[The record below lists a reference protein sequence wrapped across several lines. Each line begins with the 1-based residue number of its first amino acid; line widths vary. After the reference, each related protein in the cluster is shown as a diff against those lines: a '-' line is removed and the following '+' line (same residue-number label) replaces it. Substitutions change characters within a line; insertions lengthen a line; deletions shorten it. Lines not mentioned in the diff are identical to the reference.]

1 MTDDDVDLPGD
12 TVVLF
17 TVIIDESDVTDGVDI
32 PTGKFRIQSKII
44 NQQINILKKAGR
56 YIYKYTSLTYL

>member
-12 TVVLF
+12 AVVLF
-17 TVIIDESDVTDGVDI
+17 TVTIDESDVTDGVDI
-32 PTGKFRIQSKII
+32 PTGKLRIQSKII

-56 YIYKYTSLTYL
+56 YIYKYTS

>member
-12 TVVLF
+12 AVVLF

-32 PTGKFRIQSKII
+32 PTGKFRI
-44 NQQINILKKAGR
+44 
-56 YIYKYTSLTYL
+56 